1 LAQDRE
7 GAENRDRNGNTPMPR
22 SYRPKSVPEPQE
34 SNLSSREDI
43 QEQLAVETRLEP
55 PSNSRPPSLPGDVQ
69 RFVDALLQGHANRF
83 KRRPK
88 AFKKRVLALVG
99 QRLPPY
105 PKPAGR
111 PQQPWITKAAEMYAD
126 QRREIK
132 RGGRK
137 RVNWSPIA
145 TACIQGFRKIRSEYK
160 RRAEL
165 DKLRD
170 AVYRRGWRQ

>member
-1 LAQDRE
+1 
-7 GAENRDRNGNTPMPR
+7 
-22 SYRPKSVPEPQE
+22 
-34 SNLSSREDI
+34 
-43 QEQLAVETRLEP
+43 
-55 PSNSRPPSLPGDVQ
+55 
-69 RFVDALLQGHANRF
+69 
-83 KRRPK
+83 
-88 AFKKRVLALVG
+88 
-99 QRLPPY
+99 
-105 PKPAGR
+105 
-111 PQQPWITKAAEMYAD
+111 MYAD